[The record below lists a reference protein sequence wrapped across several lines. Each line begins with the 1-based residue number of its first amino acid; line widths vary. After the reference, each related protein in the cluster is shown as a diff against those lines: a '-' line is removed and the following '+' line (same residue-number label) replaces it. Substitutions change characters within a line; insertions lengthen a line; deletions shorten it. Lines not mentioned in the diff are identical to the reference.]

1 MKNVPKDMLRRDDV
15 VWWMQHLE
23 MVDHYVEPETALTIA
38 NWWDDRRGPLILEGP
53 PGGGKTS
60 LAKKIAELMGVPF
73 YRLQCYKSIGKGE
86 TLYDW
91 DKNVQGVLVQK
102 ADANDSL
109 GDEVNKVIYKKE
121 AMVLGIL
128 TQALEDA
135 DEDVIVLID
144 ELDKIPNEEAFEGLL
159 LEFLEEATINVPELN
174 TFIRARAGKPPHII
188 ITSNAGRGGLKES
201 LSHPVLRRGRYVYLP
216 EPDPGR
222 QFCILEQA
230 APNLAK
236 TVIRDI
242 VAFTHWAKK
251 LVRFE
256 KPIAL
261 SEVIM
266 WARTL
271 EMCKVKELT
280 ASVIDAT
287 VAELAKREKDTVRL
301 LAAKNRLLK
310 IIHKAYYQDRNVL
323 QFPTQ
328 SNVNLTKQETVNTQQ
343 TIVAHPT
350 QNLTKK
356 LVKIR

>member
-38 NWWDDRRGPLILEGP
+38 NWWDDRQGPLILEGP

-60 LAKKIAELMGVPF
+60 LVKRIAELMGVPF

-86 TLYDW
+86 SLYDW
-91 DKNVQGVLVQK
+91 DKNVQGVLVQEAAK
-102 ADANDSL
+102 NNVL
-109 GDEVNKVIYKKE
+109 GEDVNQIIYQKP

-128 TQALEDA
+128 GQCLEDG

-144 ELDKIPNEEAFEGLL
+144 ELDKIPSEEAFEGLL
-159 LEFLEEATINVPELN
+159 LEFLEESAITIPELN
-174 TFIRARAGKPPHII
+174 SRITPKSGKRPHVV

-201 LSHPVLRRGRYVYLP
+201 LSHPVLRRGRYIYLP

-222 QFCILEQA
+222 QFSILEQA
-230 APNLAK
+230 APNLSK
-236 TVIRDI
+236 TVIRDV

-280 ASVIDAT
+280 ASVIPT
-287 VAELAKREKDTVRL
+287 RYAKR
-301 LAAKNRLLK
+301 
-310 IIHKAYYQDRNVL
+310 
-323 QFPTQ
+323 
-328 SNVNLTKQETVNTQQ
+328 
-343 TIVAHPT
+343 
-350 QNLTKK
+350 
-356 LVKIR
+356 